1 MRDREGAGESEEE
14 VGGGAGSEMLYVHS
28 HMDFGAN
35 GIFGGWGVGG
45 RGSVRS
51 RGLRQTDEGSLSIIT
66 RPICEGSELR
76 LFHSNCRSHQ
86 RHMYLLKE
94 LCGLMLRL

>member
-14 VGGGAGSEMLYVHS
+14 GGGGAGREMVYVHS
-28 HMDFGAN
+28 RMDFGAN
-35 GIFGGWGVGG
+35 GIFWG
-45 RGSVRS
+45 RR

-76 LFHSNCRSHQ
+76 LFHLNCRSHQ
-86 RHMYLLKE
+86 RHIYLLNE
-94 LCGLMLRL
+94 LCGLMLGL

>member
-1 MRDREGAGESEEE
+1 MRGREGAGESEEE
-14 VGGGAGSEMLYVHS
+14 GGRGAGSEMLYVHS

-35 GIFGGWGVGG
+35 GIFLGVGG
-45 RGSVRS
+45 GVSG
-51 RGLRQTDEGSLSIIT
+51 RGLRQTDEWSLSIIT

-76 LFHSNCRSHQ
+76 LFHLNCRSHQ
-86 RHMYLLKE
+86 QHIYLLNE

>member
-14 VGGGAGSEMLYVHS
+14 GGGGAGSKMLYVHS

-35 GIFGGWGVGG
+35 GIFWGGWV
-45 RGSVRS
+45 VRS
-51 RGLRQTDEGSLSIIT
+51 RGLRQTDEGSLSIIA

-76 LFHSNCRSHQ
+76 LFHLNCRSHQ
-86 RHMYLLKE
+86 RHMYLLNE